1 VVSQHVAASRRA
13 RLVCDSPTAALP
25 SIFLAGMGRLVCPH
39 ASQRERADAEPRVL
53 AGARG
58 ARVLQPP
65 AQPGHRVGDPTMA
78 LSGAAGGA
86 SVDGQLCV
94 RAGVPHVVP
103 LAHGPAQGAHTRFG
117 FTGFGASSRAFH
129 HLRLHPARAPPAPSP
144 TPPPSKSSTRPI
156 TYAST
161 QQELPLESSRQGPP
175 DCHAAASEPR
185 FANERREGTRPDT
198 LRRVWCGGVHEGQ
211 GTDEVEVEV
220 PAALRKVFKRL
231 PAVVMLPQS
240 VQAERCRFIE
250 STQCA
255 SVCVNTCKV
264 PSQEWLFKDFGM
276 NVHIRPNY
284 DDFSCHWKFGA

>member
-129 HLRLHPARAPPAPSP
+129 LLRFHPAARAPPAPPPTPPPSKSSTRPITSASTQQELHPPHHLRLHPARAPPAPSP
-144 TPPPSKSSTRPI
+144 TPPPSKSSRSNRRARAPPTATPQRASRVSQTNEEKGRGLIRYGACGVVGCTRDRGRTRWRWRCPRRCARCSS
-156 TYAST
+156 AS
-161 QQELPLESSRQGPP
+161 
-175 DCHAAASEPR
+175 
-185 FANERREGTRPDT
+185 RR
-198 LRRVWCGGVHEGQ
+198 W
-211 GTDEVEVEV
+211 
-220 PAALRKVFKRL
+220 
-231 PAVVMLPQS
+231 
-240 VQAERCRFIE
+240 
-250 STQCA
+250 
-255 SVCVNTCKV
+255 
-264 PSQEWLFKDFGM
+264 
-276 NVHIRPNY
+276 
-284 DDFSCHWKFGA
+284 